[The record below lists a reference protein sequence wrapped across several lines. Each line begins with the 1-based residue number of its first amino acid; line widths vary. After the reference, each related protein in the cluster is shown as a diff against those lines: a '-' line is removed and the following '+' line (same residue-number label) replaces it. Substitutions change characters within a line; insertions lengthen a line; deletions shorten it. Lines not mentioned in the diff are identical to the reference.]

1 MRPKVFLAILVGL
14 ALLMSFGMTAKDAQA
29 DALMFPWV
37 TKSATVSTIISVVNL
52 AAPDYSTDNP
62 QPELLHYQYWHKI
75 PSPYTSDVN
84 HQRNICD
91 EFDFKAYISKDDLVS
106 FDSSGKINNGLP
118 LWNDNS
124 PIHPN
129 DTIFVDDYR
138 LDIDDPVRA
147 FLIVDNNTPNYALT
161 ANTNTDGTLYGEAL
175 VLEITTGAAWGYIA
189 YNASGGTTS
198 YQDEPVYFE
207 DGLDYLGEVL
217 GSSEETQTVILNPN
231 SVTTKFFITPL
242 TDDEDDT
249 IGVLGARSPNSNA
262 RVQLCK
268 RTTDQ
273 DGTCQSGGM
282 FDNVEGTVSFTNP
295 KDIVCTS
302 ADTLEALMGTSS
314 FNSFRDSGRSGWAW
328 IITLLGTVDQLP
340 ANGIPDNPCDDVMIG
355 KLEYTDTSLDIDGMT
370 IPTQP
375 GVAGGINSFLW
386 LRDSETTCG
395 EYGINYIHNE
405 QP

>member
-14 ALLMSFGMTAKDAQA
+14 ALLMSFGMTVKDAQA
-29 DALMFPWV
+29 DAIMFPWV

-84 HQRNICD
+84 HQRNVCD

-106 FDSSGKINNGLP
+106 FDSSGKINDGLP
-118 LWNDNS
+118 LWNDND
-124 PIHPN
+124 PLHPN
-129 DTIFVDDYR
+129 DTIFVSDYR

-147 FLIVDNNTPNYALT
+147 FLLIDNNTPNYAIT

-198 YQDEPVYFE
+198 YQDDAVYFE

-217 GSSEETQTVILNPN
+217 GSSEETQTIILNPN

-249 IGVLGARSPNSNA
+249 IGVLGARSPNSNT

-302 ADTLEALMGTSS
+302 ADSLEALMGTSS

-328 IITLLGTVDQLP
+328 IITSLGTVDQLP
-340 ANGIPDNPCDDVMIG
+340 ANGIPDNPCDDVIIG

-395 EYGINYIHNE
+395 EYGTNFIHNE